1 MHFFAWD
8 SPAPM
13 PSLQEI
19 EALEEKSQHSH
30 SSLQEH
36 VDSHVTESAV
46 SCIAFR
52 CFWSN
57 DWREIDA
64 DGILFTVICVVL
76 GSISLTV
83 GLHQLRLNCSSD
95 ILELAEARQ
104 F

>member
-1 MHFFAWD
+1 ML
-8 SPAPM
+8 
-13 PSLQEI
+13 SLQEI

-52 CFWSN
+52 WFWSIY
-57 DWREIDA
+57 WREIDA
-64 DGILFTVICVVL
+64 DGIVVTVICAVL
-76 GSISLTV
+76 GSISLSV

-95 ILELAEARQ
+95 ILELAKVLGT
-104 F
+104 FSK